1 MIPPD
6 IFRKALTDSMDGV
19 CHLAQQEQMDALS
32 FIVHI
37 ADIENDESLPVMGRL
52 ACRILIHEFRAV
64 LEEHLGSAKLM
75 QLALARAHVKVQQT
89 PIEVKEL

>member
-6 IFRKALTDSMDGV
+6 IFRKALTDSIDGV
-19 CHLAQQEQMDALS
+19 CHLAKQEQMDGLS
-32 FIVHI
+32 FLVHI
-37 ADIENDESLPVMGRL
+37 ADLETDPEVPVMGRL
-52 ACRILIHEFRAV
+52 ACRILIHEFKAV
-64 LEEHLGSAKLM
+64 IEEHLGTEKLM